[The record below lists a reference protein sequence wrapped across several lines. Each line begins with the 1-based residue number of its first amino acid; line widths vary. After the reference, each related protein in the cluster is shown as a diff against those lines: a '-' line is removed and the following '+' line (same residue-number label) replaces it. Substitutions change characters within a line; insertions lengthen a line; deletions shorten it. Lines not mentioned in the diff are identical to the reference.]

1 MSMYRC
7 SVMNTENVIE
17 DGENVS
23 EAARAYTQ

>member
-1 MSMYRC
+1 MYMYRC

-17 DGENVS
+17 GGENVN